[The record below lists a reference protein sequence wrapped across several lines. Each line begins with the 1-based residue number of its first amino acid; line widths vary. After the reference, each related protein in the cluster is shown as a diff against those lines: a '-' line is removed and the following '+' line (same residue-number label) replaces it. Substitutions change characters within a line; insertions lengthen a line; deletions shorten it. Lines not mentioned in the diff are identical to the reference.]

1 VCVSLVLAFKSNPF
15 LLEFKLFF
23 LEKVYA
29 RMTFLQMDGFIVE
42 LEKHFF
48 PGNTNR
54 KSLLVYQV
62 NPLKSAMQLQEI
74 LT

>member
-1 VCVSLVLAFKSNPF
+1 
-15 LLEFKLFF
+15 
-23 LEKVYA
+23 
-29 RMTFLQMDGFIVE
+29 MTFLQMDGFIVE

-48 PGNTNR
+48 PGNTSR